1 MQRPTLWH
9 VPILAGLLLGL
20 VLALIYTWLIAPV
33 QFYDTAPD
41 RLRPDL
47 KEGYILLICEA
58 FAADGDWP
66 TARRRLDGL
75 GNPDIARTILEM
87 AERAIEEGQA
97 VSTIRHLAA
106 VAAELGA
113 EDPALAF
120 FMPTRPVTP
129 SPPPPTKLATFTPT
143 LPPAPTPTATP
154 LPTSMPTLTPSPS
167 PTPGWRFELL
177 AQQQI
182 CDPDR
187 PLPVIQVIVRD
198 TEGEEISGAEVVIS
212 WDGKESS
219 IITGFKPELGAGYA
233 DQIIEP
239 EISYAVHLAEGSE
252 EVSGIQTDS
261 CTSREGLRLLS
272 TRLIF
277 REIGSGP

>member
-9 VPILAGLLLGL
+9 VPILAGLLLGV
-20 VLALIYTWLIAPV
+20 VLGLIYTWLIAPV

-47 KEGYILLICEA
+47 KEAYILLICEA

-75 GNPDIARTILEM
+75 GDPNIADTILEL
-87 AERAIEEGQA
+87 AERAIEEGQP
-97 VSTIRHLAA
+97 VSTVRHLAA
-106 VAAELGA
+106 VATELGA
-113 EDPALAF
+113 ENPALAF

-129 SPPPPTKLATFTPT
+129 SPPPPTLLATFTPT
-143 LPPAPTPTATP
+143 QPPAPTATATP
-154 LPTSMPTLTPSPS
+154 PPTSMPTLTPEPT

-187 PLPVIQVIVRD
+187 PQPAIQVIVRD
-198 TEGEEISGAEVVIS
+198 ADGEDISGVEAMIS
-212 WDGKESS
+212 WDGREST
-219 IITGFKPELGAGYA
+219 IITGFKPELGVGYA
-233 DQIIEP
+233 DLIIEP
-239 EISYAVHLAEGSE
+239 EVSYAVHLADGSE
-252 EVSGIQTDS
+252 EVSGIRTSS
-261 CTSREGLRLLS
+261 CTSRDGLRLLS

-277 REIGSGP
+277 QEISSVP